1 MITRRKLYMLTS
13 IKITAQSKDSCMFI
27 QKNKIQKNKRPEI
40 IVTTS

>member
-27 QKNKIQKNKRPEI
+27 QKNKRPEI